1 MNKTIFFEPT
11 RRIVSGRDV
20 TEYVF
25 PFRLVDTELIGSA
38 DEISRSSHHTITVV
52 VSRTLASCWG
62 FTDDQ
67 SHRVMFEY
75 GKRHIVQKMRD
86 GTLGKSEEL
95 DLHTRNVELPCPF
108 DPERI
113 ENPVNAEVKVESTEK
128 KLMEDSTFLQIAST
142 IIDARD
148 NINAIFNAV
157 NKDKLIFLTEERDL
171 LQFFRDA
178 ESREDFFYRLCALAN
193 AATQM
198 NLKCLRRLT
207 QTEDTQMKSIQLLE
221 VYLNKSGV
229 VNHQIIDTLRNIN
242 KMRQGYPVHGDRAK
256 GVLDAHRYFAIEY
269 PISDYSD
276 AWKKLLNSYLEALQQ
291 LLRALKN
298 MST

>member
-1 MNKTIFFEPT
+1 MNKTILFEPT
-11 RRIVSGRDV
+11 RRVVSGRDI
-20 TEYVF
+20 TEYIF
-25 PFRLVDTELIGSA
+25 PFRLVDTELIGSS
-38 DEISRSSHHTITVV
+38 DEISRSSRHEITVV
-52 VSRTLASCWG
+52 VSRTLASCWN

-67 SHRVMFEY
+67 LHRVMFEY
-75 GKRHIVQKMRD
+75 GKRHIVQKVRD
-86 GTLGKSEEL
+86 GTLGESEEL

-108 DPERI
+108 DPGRI
-113 ENPVNAEVKVESTEK
+113 ENPINAEVQIESTDK
-128 KLMEDSTFLQIAST
+128 KLMEDSTFLQIASA

-148 NINAIFNAV
+148 NINAIFNV
-157 NKDKLIFLTEERDL
+157 GNKDKLIVLTEERDL

-198 NLKCLRRLT
+198 NLKCLRALT
-207 QTEDTQMKSIQLLE
+207 QTEDTQVKSIQLLE
-221 VYLNKSGV
+221 DYLNKSGV
-229 VNHQIIDTLRNIN
+229 LNPQIIDTLRNIN

-269 PISDYSD
+269 PIADYGA

-291 LLRALKN
+291 LLKALKKI
-298 MST
+298 ST

>member
-11 RRIVSGRDV
+11 RRVISGRDV

-25 PFRLVDTELIGSA
+25 PFRLVDTELIGSS
-38 DEISRSSHHTITVV
+38 DEISRSSRHEITVV
-52 VSRTLASCWG
+52 VSRTLASCWD

-67 SHRVMFEY
+67 LHRVMFEY
-75 GKRHIVQKMRD
+75 GKRHIVQKVRD
-86 GTLGKSEEL
+86 GTLGESEEL

-108 DPERI
+108 DPGRI
-113 ENPVNAEVKVESTEK
+113 ENPINAEVKIESTDK
-128 KLMEDSTFLQIAST
+128 KLMEDSTFLQIASA

-148 NINAIFNAV
+148 NINAIFNV
-157 NKDKLIFLTEERDL
+157 GNKDKLIVLTEERDL

-178 ESREDFFYRLCALAN
+178 ESMEDFSYRLCALAN

-207 QTEDTQMKSIQLLE
+207 QTEDTQVKSIQLLE
-221 VYLNKSGV
+221 AYLNKSGAL
-229 VNHQIIDTLRNIN
+229 NPQIIDTLRNIN

-256 GVLDAHRYFAIEY
+256 GVLEAHRYFAIEY
-269 PISDYSD
+269 PIADYSA
-276 AWKKLLNSYLEALQQ
+276 AWKILLNSYLKALQKLLEAL
-291 LLRALKN
+291 KK